1 MPKTRSSAT
10 PLFTLASFVVVIA
23 ALVFAKDVLL
33 PVALAVL
40 LSFVLTPIASRI
52 ERWGI
57 GRILSVTV
65 TVGISVALL
74 GGMAWLATTQ
84 LVELGRNL
92 PASKIEQNILA
103 KVKSISPSSKTL
115 SRLTTAYTE
124 MSRAIANGGLPTKGE
139 LHTKDDG
146 RDTDEKGADSEN
158 RSSSEAQSSLTEHRQ
173 AESNEPEKKDQA
185 VPVKVVEMPPS
196 PLSAVQNLLGPL
208 VSPLTTV
215 GMVVVLVVFM
225 LMQREDQRNRLIRLF
240 GSANL
245 HPTTE
250 ALNDI
255 STRIS
260 RYLRMQFM
268 INAGYGCFV
277 ALGLW
282 ILGVPSAPL
291 WGVLGFVL
299 RFLPYIGP
307 WLAAALPIAVSL
319 AVSTGWSQPVLV
331 IAWYATLELIAG
343 NVVEPWLYGHS
354 VGVSGLGVILAA
366 IFWTWIWGPIGLVL
380 AVPLTVCLVVTA
392 QYIPQLRFIAVLL
405 GDQPT
410 LSLDERV
417 YQRLLAFDDVEPRK
431 LAKQYLETAT
441 LEKFYDDV
449 LIPVLAMA
457 ERDRAEELLSGEQEE
472 FVEDAVEELIE
483 MLGATLREPEV
494 AAAVS
499 ADAPTETVPAARILC
514 IPLRDRADRTGTL
527 MLAQLLA
534 AEGFHVDI
542 GSSESLATEVVDQVS
557 TLQSDAVVISMLPP
571 VAPRQTRLLWRR
583 LRTRYP
589 QLPIV
594 IGCWKAGNDGNLF
607 RQFGVDHDSHVVTT
621 LADAMAAVRAGM
633 GRLRVAQLRETGS

>member
-1 MPKTRSSAT
+1 MPKTRSNAT
-10 PLFTLASFVVVIA
+10 PLFTLATFVVVIA

-33 PVALAVL
+33 PIALAVL

-65 TVGISVALL
+65 TVSISVALL

-84 LVELGRNL
+84 LVELGQNL
-92 PASKIEQNILA
+92 PASKIQYNILE

-115 SRLTTAYTE
+115 TRLTTAYAE
-124 MSRAIANGGLPTKGE
+124 MSRILANGGLPAE
-139 LHTKDDG
+139 HDEHTPDNKDV
-146 RDTDEKGADSEN
+146 DSKN
-158 RSSSEAQSSLTEHRQ
+158 PSSSEAQVSLTEHQQ
-173 AESNEPEKKDQA
+173 ADSNGAEAKDQA
-185 VPVKVVEMPPS
+185 VPVKVVQMPPS

-225 LMQREDQRNRLIRLF
+225 LLQREDERNRLIRLF

-245 HPTTE
+245 HATTE

-260 RYLRMQFM
+260 RYLRMQFL
-268 INAGYGCFV
+268 INAGYGFLV

-282 ILGVPSAPL
+282 FVGVPSAPL

-307 WLAAALPIAVSL
+307 WFAAALPLAVSL
-319 AVSTGWSQPVLV
+319 AVSTGWGQPVLV

-417 YQRLLAFDDVEPRK
+417 YQRLLAFDDNESRK

-441 LEKFYDDV
+441 LEKFYDEV
-449 LIPVLAMA
+449 LMPVLAMA
-457 ERDRAEELLSGEQEE
+457 ERDREEELLSDEQEE

-483 MLGATLREPEV
+483 TLGASSRDTEV

-499 ADAPTETVPAARILC
+499 AEAPTESVAPAARILC

-527 MLAQLLA
+527 MLAQLLS
-534 AEGFHVDI
+534 AEGFQADI

-594 IGCWKAGNDGNLF
+594 IGCWKASNDGSLF

-621 LADAMAAVRAGM
+621 LADAMVAVRAGV

>member
-1 MPKTRSSAT
+1 MPKTRSNAT
-10 PLFTLASFVVVIA
+10 PLFTLATFVVVIA

-40 LSFVLTPIASRI
+40 VSFVLTPIASRI

-57 GRILSVTV
+57 GRIPSVAIA
-65 TVGISVALL
+65 VGLSVALL
-74 GGMAWLATTQ
+74 GGIAWMATTQ
-84 LVELGRNL
+84 LVELGQNL
-92 PASKIEQNILA
+92 PAYKIEQNILE

-115 SRLTTAYTE
+115 TRLTTAYSE
-124 MSRAIANGGLPTKGE
+124 MSRAIANGGLPIESDK
-139 LHTKDDG
+139 HA
-146 RDTDEKGADSEN
+146 TDKKSTDSNGASPSD
-158 RSSSEAQSSLTEHRQ
+158 APAALTEHEQ
-173 AESNEPEKKDQA
+173 VASNEAETKDQA
-185 VPVKVVEMPPS
+185 IPVKVVQMPPS

-245 HPTTE
+245 HATTE

-260 RYLRMQFM
+260 RYLRMQFL
-268 INAGYGCFV
+268 INAGYGFLV

-282 ILGVPSAPL
+282 FLGVPSAPL

-319 AVSTGWSQPVLV
+319 AVSTGWGQPVLV
-331 IAWYATLELIAG
+331 IAWYATLEVIAG

-417 YQRLLAFDDVEPRK
+417 YQRLLAFDDIEPRK
-431 LAKQYLETAT
+431 LAKHYLETAT
-441 LEKFYDDV
+441 LEKFYDEV

-457 ERDRAEELLSGEQEE
+457 GRDREEELLSGEQEE
-472 FVEDAVEELIE
+472 FFEDVVEELIE
-483 MLGATLREPEV
+483 MLGASSRDSEEV
-494 AAAVS
+494 VAAVS
-499 ADAPTETVPAARILC
+499 TDPPSASIAPAARILC

-527 MLAQLLA
+527 MLAQLLS
-534 AEGFHVDI
+534 AEGFQVDI

-557 TLQSDAVVISMLPP
+557 NLQSDTVVISMLPP

-594 IGCWKAGNDGNLF
+594 IGCWKASNDGSLF
-607 RQFGVDHDSHVVTT
+607 RQFGVDDESHVVTT
-621 LADAMAAVRAGM
+621 LAEAMAAVRAGA